1 MEELR
6 VKENAL
12 PTTSLTRVEHYI
24 ATYST
29 KTNLRRT
36 LKDVIYQEGVYGLIV
51 QIGCIYW
58 RDAYGVILILDNV
71 FIVNELS
78 GERGKLTGKHFPEK
92 LKPTIKVF
100 AKQGWPILLGTKS
113 KKVDE

>member
-1 MEELR
+1 MKESVSPKNLASNFTFVMEELR

-51 QIGCIYW
+51 QIGCIY
-58 RDAYGVILILDNV
+58 
-71 FIVNELS
+71 
-78 GERGKLTGKHFPEK
+78 
-92 LKPTIKVF
+92 
-100 AKQGWPILLGTKS
+100 
-113 KKVDE
+113 